1 MSGALNRVVT
11 EWPRVRKD
19 APAVPFIIH
28 GPGKKSNN
36 RAAKQRGSIKMQ
48 RILILPLCLSKSCVV
63 PDEEKSRPADIIT
76 ISQTMR

>member
-1 MSGALNRVVT
+1 MKLSVLMSGDVNRVLT

-36 RAAKQRGSIKMQ
+36 RRGKAKGQY
-48 RILILPLCLSKSCVV
+48 
-63 PDEEKSRPADIIT
+63 
-76 ISQTMR
+76 